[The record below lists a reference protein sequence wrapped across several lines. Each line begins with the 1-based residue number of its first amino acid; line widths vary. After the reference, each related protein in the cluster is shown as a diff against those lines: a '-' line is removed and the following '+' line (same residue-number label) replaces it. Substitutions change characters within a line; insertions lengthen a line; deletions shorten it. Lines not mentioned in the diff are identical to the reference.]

1 MKTIAR
7 PTETTNDILNILISD
22 GVQSATLNKISVN
35 RSNLTMLENQYILKV
50 QDNTLFEI
58 PRIIPSFITLTKK
71 ALINYYEYRI
81 LQKENGRMFYDKLIL
96 SAPDNICPYC
106 TIKTVKTIDHFLPKS
121 EYPCL
126 SITPTNLIPC
136 CRDCN
141 TEKKISFPID
151 HDTQTFH
158 PYFDVVDNEAWIIAD
173 LIATEPLSFHYRVK
187 RLPHWDENKY
197 KRALNHFNSYNIDEL
212 FFIEADRE
220 LRTRQKY
227 LKGHLQRGK
236 VELIKHL
243 EETYESCSNSV
254 GILDWQTIMYKSLKE
269 NEWFLEGCK
278 GNNYFN

>member
-1 MKTIAR
+1 MKNFVSQFEDLSK
-7 PTETTNDILNILISD
+7 PVH
-22 GVQSATLNKISVN
+22 GVRLPN
-35 RSNLTMLENQYILKV
+35 
-50 QDNTLFEI
+50 FEI
-58 PRIIPSFITLTKK
+58 
-71 ALINYYEYRI
+71 
-81 LQKENGRMFYDKLIL
+81 
-96 SAPDNICPYC
+96 
-106 TIKTVKTIDHFLPKS
+106 
-121 EYPCL
+121 
-126 SITPTNLIPC
+126 
-136 CRDCN
+136 
-141 TEKKISFPID
+141 
-151 HDTQTFH
+151 
-158 PYFDVVDNEAWIIAD
+158 
-173 LIATEPLSFHYRVK
+173 
-187 RLPHWDENKY
+187 ENKY